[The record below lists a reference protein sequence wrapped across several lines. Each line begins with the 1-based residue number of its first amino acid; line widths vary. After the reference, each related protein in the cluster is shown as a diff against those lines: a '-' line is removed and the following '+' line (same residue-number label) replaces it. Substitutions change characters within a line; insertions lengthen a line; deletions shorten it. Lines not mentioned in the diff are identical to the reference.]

1 MDPRS
6 PVAVTPELAAA
17 SAALCDVAKRLPAA
31 NRHMASWL
39 GRFTSFAIGGVDA
52 ADRFRGLR
60 DEFNIA
66 KAGPELH
73 KMKYRCSELGAI
85 FDKKIRP
92 FAPFSEI
99 ASGLQ

>member
-1 MDPRS
+1 
-6 PVAVTPELAAA
+6 
-17 SAALCDVAKRLPAA
+17 VAKRLLAA

-60 DEFNIA
+60 DEFTIA

-85 FDKKIRP
+85 FDKKIKP